1 MQSET
6 IPGWLAGR
14 ELTMKITGLTSRIVA
29 YDVSSAWGEG
39 VIPEGITSSIHRY
52 SFDSIETD
60 EGIEGHTMQYGGLG
74 EGAAVGHIVHEAY
87 AQELLGLDP
96 LMPESIWQGLRRK
109 NRHMYN
115 VSDAIIGA
123 LDVGIWDIR
132 GKALD
137 VPIAGLLGLAR
148 RTVPTYAT
156 ARTIDPSP
164 DQVYEE
170 AKAIKAAGF
179 RGFKVQFW
187 NGLERD
193 LPRFRAAREAVG
205 PDFTL
210 MQDAGGAYSYL
221 EALEAGRVLE
231 ELGYHWFEEPIPDRQ
246 VNQLRRLAAE
256 LRIPILAA
264 ETSHLHEL
272 PELLRHGSVDICR
285 GDVLIKSGI
294 TGLRKALAA
303 CELFGYNLEIHGL
316 GSALLDV
323 ANLHVA
329 LSVENCEYLESHH
342 PIFELGLKGDPL
354 RIDDN
359 GCRTLPD
366 GPGLGV
372 ELDWDWIDD
381 HTVEVIR
388 TPQN

>member
-1 MQSET
+1 
-6 IPGWLAGR
+6 
-14 ELTMKITGLTSRIVA
+14 
-29 YDVSSAWGEG
+29 
-39 VIPEGITSSIHRY
+39 
-52 SFDSIETD
+52 
-60 EGIEGHTMQYGGLG
+60 MQYGGLG

-285 GDVLIKSGI
+285 GDVLIKNRELPACARPSPHVSCSA
-294 TGLRKALAA
+294 TTWRSMVSAA
-303 CELFGYNLEIHGL
+303 HC
-316 GSALLDV
+316 STWRTSMSPSRSRTA
-323 ANLHVA
+323 
-329 LSVENCEYLESHH
+329 STSSH
-342 PIFELGLKGDPL
+342 I
-354 RIDDN
+354 
-359 GCRTLPD
+359 
-366 GPGLGV
+366 
-372 ELDWDWIDD
+372 
-381 HTVEVIR
+381 IR
-388 TPQN
+388 SSSWG

>member
-164 DQVYEE
+164 DQV
-170 AKAIKAAGF
+170 
-179 RGFKVQFW
+179 
-187 NGLERD
+187 
-193 LPRFRAAREAVG
+193 
-205 PDFTL
+205 
-210 MQDAGGAYSYL
+210 
-221 EALEAGRVLE
+221 
-231 ELGYHWFEEPIPDRQ
+231 
-246 VNQLRRLAAE
+246 
-256 LRIPILAA
+256 
-264 ETSHLHEL
+264 
-272 PELLRHGSVDICR
+272 
-285 GDVLIKSGI
+285 
-294 TGLRKALAA
+294 
-303 CELFGYNLEIHGL
+303 
-316 GSALLDV
+316 
-323 ANLHVA
+323 
-329 LSVENCEYLESHH
+329 
-342 PIFELGLKGDPL
+342 
-354 RIDDN
+354 
-359 GCRTLPD
+359 
-366 GPGLGV
+366 
-372 ELDWDWIDD
+372 
-381 HTVEVIR
+381 
-388 TPQN
+388 